1 MLGLRLLRPFS
12 TKPFKV
18 LGVQQVAIGSLD
30 KAALTNFWSNTLGI
44 PKIGTFR
51 SEK

>member
-1 MLGLRLLRPFS
+1 MWSAALIRRF
-12 TKPFKV
+12 TARPFKV

-30 KAALTNFWSNTLGI
+30 KPALTKFWSDTLGI
-44 PKIGTFR
+44 PKIGSFR